1 VRFEEEVDVEV
12 SAWFMVVFIVM
23 WIANPLTQALFLIAP
38 NLHHK
43 LGMTETDA
51 FKPQFKWFLLEQKA
65 IAIADMTYLVSGIAF
80 VWLALLGNKTAL
92 IFGLYSCACYVY
104 FASTFIPS
112 ALLLS
117 KHNLSPI
124 SRRQLG
130 VYLLYAALFLVFGLY
145 GLFYLWGLAQT

>member
-1 VRFEEEVDVEV
+1 MEV
-12 SAWFMVVFIVM
+12 STWFMVVFILM
-23 WIANPLTQALFLIAP
+23 WVIGAGTQLLQLVAP
-38 NLHHK
+38 KLHHK
-43 LGMTETDA
+43 LGMTEADA
-51 FKPQFKWFLLEQKA
+51 LKPEFKWFLLEQKA

-112 ALLLS
+112 TLLLV

-124 SRRQLG
+124 SRKQLG
-130 VYLLYAALFLVFGLY
+130 WYLFYAGLFLVFGLY